1 MRYHE
6 DSDNYSRNSAG
17 FDKMYDIL
25 NQYGDEDED
34 VDVVFKR
41 APLEVQRKMRAVEG
55 IKSEVD
61 KQRKYGRIVL
71 VITLVFGLLLGAL
84 TMLLTYLVP
93 VDELVDTD
101 IFTSIRLYFEP
112 IKEYLI
118 VPLIACTVALLA
130 VLYTSRQST
139 LSS

>member
-1 MRYHE
+1 MNRNKDIE
-6 DSDNYSRNSAG
+6 SFLRENRPQVKDNPT
-17 FDKMYDIL
+17 FL
-25 NQYGDEDED
+25 
-34 VDVVFKR
+34 
-41 APLEVQRKMRAVEG
+41 LEVQRKMRAVEG

-93 VDELVDTD
+93 IDELVDTD